1 MAKRQPNLL
10 EDCFDALQRLPWWAG
25 LIAAFVFRVMAN
37 GFSGAAAG
45 GGSAAASLRPL
56 YGLVF
61 NGFALLS
68 LFAALASALRS
79 LSRRKLFD
87 NQRDID
93 SIRNLTWQAFE
104 QLVGEA
110 YRRQGY
116 DIEETGGGGADG
128 GIDLVLRGHRE
139 TVLVQCKRWRNR
151 QVGVD
156 KVRELLGV
164 VTANRADRGI
174 LVTSGRYSDSARRFA
189 ADKALTLVDGP
200 ELVRLVQNIQAGH
213 TLSPVKDEAN
223 HEEPATECPRC
234 GSAMVLRTARRGA
247 HAGSRFYGC
256 SRYPHCKAIRPADE
270 SG

>member
-1 MAKRQPNLL
+1 MNSNRSGMTLNDTPPACGP
-10 EDCFDALQRLPWWAG
+10 G
-25 LIAAFVFRVMAN
+25 LVAASTAAN
-37 GFSGAAAG
+37 GGAG
-45 GGSAAASLRPL
+45 ISTDLDPLRHA
-56 YGLVF
+56 V
-61 NGFALLS
+61 NGNR
-68 LFAALASALRS
+68 SALCRA
-79 LSRRKLFD
+79 LGFFD